1 METLQS
7 LDPAGLAA
15 RSLSECLALQLRR
28 LPGEQELALRLCDH
42 LNLLAR
48 GSYSVLAGKLG
59 CSEAQ
64 VKKAAQQIQT
74 LDPNPVGDL
83 APAPPATLYIRPD
96 AWVAEVEGRLQV
108 FVNHWDLPQFHV
120 SQDYLTMAKTGQ
132 DPEAAEYLR
141 QKLRQAQWVLQCVQR
156 RQNTLERCLT
166 ALAESQ
172 SAFFLG
178 QAEAPGP
185 LLRRELAEQL
195 EVHPST
201 ITRTLGHKYIQCRQG
216 LFPTSYFFSRK
227 TGSGDSPQS
236 EQAVKARM
244 ARMFREEDPRRPYSD
259 QAIAEKLAE
268 EGIPLARRTVAK
280 YRQAMGV
287 APSHWRKQPVKP
299 GCPG

>member
-1 METLQS
+1 M
-7 LDPAGLAA
+7 
-15 RSLSECLALQLRR
+15 
-28 LPGEQELALRLCDH
+28 
-42 LNLLAR
+42 
-48 GSYSVLAGKLG
+48 
-59 CSEAQ
+59 
-64 VKKAAQQIQT
+64 
-74 LDPNPVGDL
+74 
-83 APAPPATLYIRPD
+83 
-96 AWVAEVEGRLQV
+96 AEVEGRLQV

-227 TGSGDSPQS
+227 TGNGDSPQS

-287 APSHWRKQPVKP
+287 APSHRRKQPVKP